1 MMKPNAS
8 AIAAAINNAEHG
20 GWIDPS
26 IVPLTWHCEFGR
38 HGKNG
43 KRPLPLPFGPSSS
56 PRAPRCRMASHPA
69 SRPK

>member
-43 KRPLPLPFGPSSS
+43 KRPFPKIREMVDGVALLPGGNQ
-56 PRAPRCRMASHPA
+56 ATGVDAV
-69 SRPK
+69 